1 MKRVVRM
8 SAMDRQAGELR
19 MLVGTPPVDGPLE
32 APNCGRPASARAGR
46 AVSVKPGNRA
56 GSPSLNPR
64 TGRILI
70 VNTDTY
76 GRLQLEALLLAHG
89 YTVMSASRFD
99 EASNLLEA
107 IPVDVLVTAL
117 HLAAF
122 NGLHLAMRSRRSD
135 TRRMVII
142 THHSFDATVKEE
154 AESLGVRYVVEPMEN
169 PEFLACVEQALYG
182 GRYTKLMA

>member
-1 MKRVVRM
+1 
-8 SAMDRQAGELR
+8 
-19 MLVGTPPVDGPLE
+19 
-32 APNCGRPASARAGR
+32 
-46 AVSVKPGNRA
+46 
-56 GSPSLNPR
+56 
-64 TGRILI
+64 

-89 YTVMSASRFD
+89 YTVMSASSFD

-142 THHSFDATVKEE
+142 THDSFDATVKEQ

-169 PEFLACVEQALYG
+169 PEFLACVEQALHG
-182 GRYTKLMA
+182 QHYTRLMA